1 VTYLILAL
9 VVSLIANVLLL
20 WYLRWALAKLL
31 YTSDNLGDL
40 YIVLRIFEN
49 FTISLYEMEMFY
61 GEPVM
66 EELID
71 KIKLVRE
78 EIERFESIYDLT
90 TDIEAVEETIEEGV
104 GDEPTSKKTQEE
116 N

>member
-1 VTYLILAL
+1 MTYLILAL
-9 VVSLIANVLLL
+9 VGSLIVNVLLL
-20 WYLRWALAKLL
+20 WYLRWALSKLL

-40 YIVLRIFEN
+40 YVVFRIFEN
-49 FTISLYEMEMFY
+49 FTTSLYEMEMFY

-71 KIKLVRE
+71 KTKLVRE

-90 TDIEAVEETIEEGV
+90 TDMEEVEEVIEEGA
-104 GDEPTSKKTQEE
+104 GDGPTSKETQEE